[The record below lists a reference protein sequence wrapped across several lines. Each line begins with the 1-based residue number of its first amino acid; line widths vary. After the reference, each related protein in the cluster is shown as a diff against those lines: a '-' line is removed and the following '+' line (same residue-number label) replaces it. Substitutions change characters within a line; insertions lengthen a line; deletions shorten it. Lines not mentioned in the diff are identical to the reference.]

1 MLESQIRLGRGSSH
15 MLVRI
20 YRLPRNVQRILAMR
34 CTSKS
39 YGSVQKEGNQRKLE
53 RTILLITSIY
63 LKKTHNDQQ
72 HMKHS
77 HVGSHVNKY
86 TFLRNNTNT

>member
-1 MLESQIRLGRGSSH
+1 MLESQIGWEGVLATCKF
-15 MLVRI
+15 V

-53 RTILLITSIY
+53 RTILLKTSIY
-63 LKKTHNDQQ
+63 LRKSQNDQQ
-72 HMKHS
+72 YMKHS
-77 HVGSHVNKY
+77 HVESHVS
-86 TFLRNNTNT
+86 

>member
-1 MLESQIRLGRGSSH
+1 
-15 MLVRI
+15 
-20 YRLPRNVQRILAMR
+20 MR

-63 LKKTHNDQQ
+63 LRKSHNDQQ
-72 HMKHS
+72 YMKHS
-77 HVGSHVNKY
+77 HVESHVN
-86 TFLRNNTNT
+86 

>member
-1 MLESQIRLGRGSSH
+1 
-15 MLVRI
+15 
-20 YRLPRNVQRILAMR
+20 MR

-63 LKKTHNDQQ
+63 LRKSHNDQQ
-72 HMKHS
+72 YMKHNHVES
-77 HVGSHVNKY
+77 HVKSTLSFTIILMHAVAELVNYCRMKEY
-86 TFLRNNTNT
+86 IS

>member
-1 MLESQIRLGRGSSH
+1 

-20 YRLPRNVQRILAMR
+20 KTAQKRAEDLSNKIFLR
-34 CTSKS
+34 S
-39 YGSVQKEGNQRKLE
+39 YGSVNIEGNQRTLE

-63 LKKTHNDQQ
+63 LRKTHNDQQ

-77 HVGSHVNKY
+77 HVGSRVN
-86 TFLRNNTNT
+86 

>member
-15 MLVRI
+15 VLVRI
-20 YRLPRNVQRILAMR
+20 YRLPRNVQRVLAMR

-53 RTILLITSIY
+53 RTMILKTSIY
-63 LKKTHNDQQ
+63 LRRSHNDQQ
-72 HMKHS
+72 YMNHS
-77 HVGSHVNKY
+77 HVESHVS
-86 TFLRNNTNT
+86 